1 MEFNFSTIENFDQ
14 HISLSIPNY
23 ESLNDIFKNIAQH
36 FVDQQSTL
44 VDIGCSSGRFLE
56 SLEKFDL
63 VKYVGVDTVNFGEQ
77 RSFEF
82 WQGDAER
89 YFQQEN
95 NYVSVIVS
103 MFFLQFLRPTKRRNV
118 LSQIKK
124 RIDAGA
130 IFLISEKVFFDD
142 TMLHE
147 LISRMHVQ
155 MKRKSFE
162 DKEIL
167 DKENEMNNFM
177 FCRSQINLEKELQD
191 LGAWYKVWQ
200 SYNFSGYV
208 VTKNGF

>member
-1 MEFNFSTIENFDQ
+1 
-14 HISLSIPNY
+14 
-23 ESLNDIFKNIAQH
+23 
-36 FVDQQSTL
+36 
-44 VDIGCSSGRFLE
+44 
-56 SLEKFDL
+56 
-63 VKYVGVDTVNFGEQ
+63 
-77 RSFEF
+77 
-82 WQGDAER
+82 
-89 YFQQEN
+89 
-95 NYVSVIVS
+95 